1 MLKISVVIPVYNAVN
16 DVRNC
21 LESLKRNFDFTQ
33 GEVLVIDDCSQEETA
48 EYLKHEAAVHPELFT
63 LRRNENNLGFVKTCN
78 RGIAEAK
85 GEIVI
90 LLNSDTMIPPD
101 FCNKVAACFDADPLI
116 AAASPIASYS
126 GTYFIPLRDGDTLE
140 SMNEKLEQIHTPVY
154 PAIPTA
160 EGFCFCMRRHLLD
173 KYGALDEIYGKGYNE
188 ERDYSFR
195 MVSNGL
201 RCALIDNLYVFHK
214 RHASFG
220 KAERK
225 KQLEQNDR
233 IFKER
238 WGALIKEEKKQIKYH
253 NPITRL
259 RIQMQPEYFSKNLF
273 YSRASLPDKTI
284 LRILG
289 IKITLKKKQ
298 PEA

>member
-1 MLKISVVIPVYNAVN
+1 MLKISVVVPVYNAVN

-21 LESLKRNFDFTQ
+21 LESLKRNFDFTR
-33 GEVLVIDDCSQEETA
+33 GEVLIIDDCSEEETA
-48 EYLKHEAAVHPELFT
+48 EYLKHQAAGNPELFT

-90 LLNSDTMIPPD
+90 LLNSDTMIPAG
-101 FCNKVAACFDADPLI
+101 FCDKVAACFDADPLI
-116 AAASPIASYS
+116 AVASPIASYS

-140 SMNEKLEQIHTPVY
+140 SMNERLEQIRTPAY

-160 EGFCFCMRRHLLD
+160 EGFCFCMRRHLIE

-188 ERDYSFR
+188 ERDFSFR

-201 RCALIDNLYVFHK
+201 RCALIDDLYVFHK

-238 WGALIKEEKKQIKYH
+238 WGSLIKEEKKHIRHH
-253 NPITRL
+253 NPITQL
-259 RIQMQPEYFSKNLF
+259 RIQMQPEYFSKNPF
-273 YSRASLPDKTI
+273 YSKASLPDKTV

-289 IKITLKKKQ
+289 IKITLKKKNRN
-298 PEA
+298 